1 MKKKNRFLPLLAGI
15 LFFLSS
21 VVPLFSVQADEL
33 SGDFKVEAKA
43 ALSIDADTGKI
54 LYDQNS
60 DDALGIASITKI
72 ISLYLVEK
80 EVAEGKL
87 AWDDEVEISDF
98 VAELSVHPELSNVP
112 LESTSKYT
120 VKDLFDSAFIQSSNA
135 STMALA
141 EKIAGTEAAFVDLMK
156 KQLEDWG
163 IKDAKIVNSTGLNN
177 VYLGEQIYPGSKK
190 DDENILSA
198 KGVAIVA
205 RHLIHDYPD
214 VLEVTATPKQE
225 FGAHTFSP
233 IEMVNWN
240 WMLPGMLY
248 EKAGVDGLK
257 TGTTDLAGACFVGTM
272 TKDGQ
277 RIITVVLNAT
287 NHETDPGA
295 RFVETGRL
303 MDYTFDNWK
312 KEEVLAQGATV
323 PEFKTAPVHQGKE
336 LTVPVQTENAVTVW
350 LHSSMTKED
359 VTFKTTLN
367 AKRVTDKNELQAP
380 IEKGENVGTVQATTP
395 DKLGFVEASD
405 EESVQTP
412 LVASQE
418 MAKANIFVQAW
429 RAVKGLFN

>member
-1 MKKKNRFLPLLAGI
+1 MKKKHRFLPLLAGI

-21 VVPLFSVQADEL
+21 VVPIFSVQADEL

-43 ALSIDADTGKI
+43 ALSIDADTGKV

-87 AWDDEVEISDF
+87 AWDDEIEISDF
-98 VAELSVHPELSNVP
+98 VAQLSVHPELSNVP
-112 LESTSKYT
+112 LETTSKYT

-141 EKIAGTEAAFVDLMK
+141 EKIAGSEADFVDLMK

-177 VYLGEQIYPGSKK
+177 VYLDEHIYPGSKT

-205 RHLIHDYPD
+205 RHLINDYPD

-225 FGAHTFSP
+225 FGSHTFSP

-277 RIITVVLNAT
+277 RIITVILNAT

-303 MDYTFDNWK
+303 MDYSFDNWK
-312 KEEVLAQGATV
+312 KEEVLAKDATV
-323 PEFKTAPVHQGKE
+323 PELKTVPVHQGKE
-336 LTVPVQTENAVTVW
+336 LTVPVQTEEALTVW
-350 LHSSMTKED
+350 LHSSMTKDD
-359 VTFKTTLN
+359 VTFKTSLN
-367 AKRVTDKNELQAP
+367 SKRITDDNELQAP
-380 IEKGENVGTVQATTP
+380 IEKGVNVGTVQAVSP
-395 DKLGFVEASD
+395 DKLGFI
-405 EESVQTP
+405 EESDTDTTKTA
-412 LVASQE
+412 LLASQE
-418 MAKANIFVQAW
+418 VKKANIFVQAW

>member
-1 MKKKNRFLPLLAGI
+1 MKKKHRFLPLLAGI

-21 VVPLFSVQADEL
+21 VVPIFSVQADEL

-43 ALSIDADTGKI
+43 ALSIDADTGKV

-87 AWDDEVEISDF
+87 AWDDEIEISDF
-98 VAELSVHPELSNVP
+98 VAQLSVHPELSNVP
-112 LESTSKYT
+112 LETTSKYT

-141 EKIAGTEAAFVDLMK
+141 EKIAGSEADFVDLMK

-177 VYLGEQIYPGSKK
+177 VYLDEHIYPGSKT

-205 RHLIHDYPD
+205 RHLINDYPD

-225 FGAHTFSP
+225 FGSHTFSP

-277 RIITVVLNAT
+277 RIITVILNAT

-303 MDYTFDNWK
+303 MDYSFDNWK
-312 KEEVLAQGATV
+312 KEEVLAKDATV
-323 PEFKTAPVHQGKE
+323 PELK
-336 LTVPVQTENAVTVW
+336 TVPVQTEEALTVW
-350 LHSSMTKED
+350 LHSSMTKDD
-359 VTFKTTLN
+359 VTFKTSLN
-367 AKRVTDKNELQAP
+367 SKRITDDNELQAP
-380 IEKGENVGTVQATTP
+380 IEKGVNVGTVQAVSP
-395 DKLGFVEASD
+395 DKLGFI
-405 EESVQTP
+405 EESDTDTTKTA
-412 LVASQE
+412 LLASQE
-418 MAKANIFVQAW
+418 VKKANIFVQAW

>member
-1 MKKKNRFLPLLAGI
+1 MKKKHRFLPLLAGI

-177 VYLGEQIYPGSKK
+177 VYLGEHIYPGSKK

>member
-1 MKKKNRFLPLLAGI
+1 MKKKHRFLPLLAGI

-177 VYLGEQIYPGSKK
+177 VYLGEHIYPGSKK

-240 WMLPGMLY
+240 WMLPGMIY

>member
-1 MKKKNRFLPLLAGI
+1 MKKKHRFLPLLAGI

>member
-1 MKKKNRFLPLLAGI
+1 MKKKHRFLPLLAGI

-240 WMLPGMLY
+240 WMLPGMIY

>member
-1 MKKKNRFLPLLAGI
+1 MKKKHRFLPLLAGI

-429 RAVKGLFN
+429 RAMKGLFN

>member
-1 MKKKNRFLPLLAGI
+1 MKKKHRFLPLLAGI

-60 DDALGIASITKI
+60 DDALEIASITKI

-240 WMLPGMLY
+240 WMLPGMIY

-257 TGTTDLAGACFVGTM
+257 TGTTDLAGACFVGTI

-367 AKRVTDKNELQAP
+367 AKPVTDKNELQAP